1 MSTEEVVNT
10 SPTQDPKDQDKKSQ
24 DSTSTSSSSNSQENQ
39 ELLNHPYV
47 QDLTLKIDVL
57 KRGILK
63 ERKINQ
69 ELTDKLKKFESELTS
84 KIIKLEEELVCK
96 TSQVKVLIQEKMDLE
111 KQIKTLKKKK
121 KGTGFL
127 DILNIGLDYSD
138 KIQNRLD
145 NPNKT
150 KEQLEKEQQSVEEV
164 SSLANAEMRK
174 LHEKISELQ
183 FQNETYFKKMNQTLE
198 DAENKRLQHQNEIQS
213 YMDKISSLEKE
224 IKKVQTEKQEE
235 IKKLQ
240 IEKQEEIKK
249 VLTQKQEEIKKIQTE
264 KQELNKKMG
273 TVISMS
279 SESMKE
285 MDHLR
290 SLLNDYKRDREQANI
305 SLNSYIEKN
314 NKLIQENKSYKEA
327 ILRHEED
334 SGKMAQK
341 LAELKNLMIKINLK
355 NKMFHVKKVGLLS
368 YTEIDILFG
377 KSEEGNYIMRID
389 DQNEREIINI
399 LDVESVEIQNGTTD
413 KVEIVYMKNG
423 KKFSL
428 VVMVDELII
437 DQIVKAYKIFFSES
451 MKKLNEID
459 Y

>member
-1 MSTEEVVNT
+1 MSTEEAVNT

-24 DSTSTSSSSNSQENQ
+24 DSTSTSGSSNSQENQ

-57 KRGILK
+57 KRAILK
-63 ERKINQ
+63 ERKTNQ
-69 ELTDKLKKFESELTS
+69 ELSDKLKKFESELTS
-84 KIIKLEEELVCK
+84 KIIRLEEELVCK

-121 KGTGFL
+121 KATGFL

-164 SSLANAEMRK
+164 SSMANAEIRK

-224 IKKVQTEKQEE
+224 IKKLQTEKQEE

-240 IEKQEEIKK
+240 TEM
-249 VLTQKQEEIKKIQTE
+249 QEEIKKIQTE

-279 SESMKE
+279 SENMKE

-355 NKMFHVKKVGLLS
+355 NRMFHVKKVGLLS
-368 YTEIDILFG
+368 YTEIDILFA

-389 DQNEREIINI
+389 DPNEREIINI

-413 KVEIVYMKNG
+413 KVEIVYMKNRR
-423 KKFSL
+423 K
-428 VVMVDELII
+428 
-437 DQIVKAYKIFFSES
+437 
-451 MKKLNEID
+451 
-459 Y
+459 

>member
-1 MSTEEVVNT
+1 MSTEEAVNT

-24 DSTSTSSSSNSQENQ
+24 DSTSTSGSSNSQENQ

-57 KRGILK
+57 KRAILK
-63 ERKINQ
+63 ERKTNQ
-69 ELTDKLKKFESELTS
+69 ELSDKLKKFESELTS
-84 KIIKLEEELVCK
+84 KIIRLEEELVCK

-121 KGTGFL
+121 KATGFL

-164 SSLANAEMRK
+164 SSMANAEIRK

-224 IKKVQTEKQEE
+224 IKKLQTEM
-235 IKKLQ
+235 
-240 IEKQEEIKK
+240 
-249 VLTQKQEEIKKIQTE
+249 QEEIKKIQTE

-279 SESMKE
+279 SENMKE

-355 NKMFHVKKVGLLS
+355 NRMFHVKKVGLLS
-368 YTEIDILFG
+368 YTEIDILFA

-389 DQNEREIINI
+389 DPNEREIINI

-423 KKFSL
+423 KKLSM

-451 MKKLNEID
+451 MKKLSEID

>member
-1 MSTEEVVNT
+1 M
-10 SPTQDPKDQDKKSQ
+10 
-24 DSTSTSSSSNSQENQ
+24 
-39 ELLNHPYV
+39 
-47 QDLTLKIDVL
+47 
-57 KRGILK
+57 
-63 ERKINQ
+63 
-69 ELTDKLKKFESELTS
+69 
-84 KIIKLEEELVCK
+84 
-96 TSQVKVLIQEKMDLE
+96 LIQEKMDLE

-235 IKKLQ
+235 IKKVQ

-423 KKFSL
+423 KKLSL

>member
-235 IKKLQ
+235 IKKIQ

-423 KKFSL
+423 KKLSL

>member
-235 IKKLQ
+235 IKKVQ

-423 KKFSL
+423 KKLSL

>member
-1 MSTEEVVNT
+1 MSTEEAINT
-10 SPTQDPKDQDKKSQ
+10 SPTQEPKDPDKKSQ

-47 QDLTLKIDVL
+47 QDLNLKIDVL
-57 KRGILK
+57 KRAILK
-63 ERKINQ
+63 ERKTNQ
-69 ELTDKLKKFESELTS
+69 ELSDKLKKFETELTS
-84 KIIKLEEELVCK
+84 KIIKLEEELVRK
-96 TSQVKVLIQEKMDLE
+96 TSQVKILIQEKMDLE
-111 KQIKTLKKKK
+111 KQIKTLKAKKK
-121 KGTGFL
+121 RGTGFL
-127 DILNIGLDYSD
+127 DILNIGLEYSD

-164 SSLANAEMRK
+164 SSMANAEIRK

-183 FQNETYFKKMNQTLE
+183 FQNETYFQKMNQTLE
-198 DAENKRLQHQNEIQS
+198 DAENKRLQHQNEIQN
-213 YMDKISSLEKE
+213 YKEKISSLEN
-224 IKKVQTEKQEE
+224 
-235 IKKLQ
+235 
-240 IEKQEEIKK
+240 
-249 VLTQKQEEIKKIQTE
+249 EIKKIQNE
-264 KQELNKKMG
+264 KQEINKKMG

-290 SLLNDYKRDREQANI
+290 SLLNDYKKDREQANI

-314 NKLIQENKSYKEA
+314 NKLIQENKAYKEA
-327 ILRHEED
+327 ILKHEED

-341 LAELKNLMIKINLK
+341 LAELKNLMIKLNLK
-355 NKMFHVKKVGLLS
+355 NRMFHVKKVGLLS

-389 DQNEREIINI
+389 DQNEREVINI
-399 LDVESVEIQNGTTD
+399 LDVESVEIQKGTND
-413 KVEIVYMKNG
+413 KVEIVYMKDG
-423 KKFSL
+423 KKLSM
-428 VVMVDELII
+428 VVIVDELII

-451 MKKLNEID
+451 MKQLNDID

>member
-150 KEQLEKEQQSVEEV
+150 KEQLEKEQQSVEEE

-235 IKKLQ
+235 IKKVQ

>member
-1 MSTEEVVNT
+1 MSTEEAINA
-10 SPTQDPKDQDKKSQ
+10 SPTQEPKDPDKKSQ

-47 QDLTLKIDVL
+47 QDLNLKIDVL
-57 KRGILK
+57 KRAILK
-63 ERKINQ
+63 ERKTNQ
-69 ELTDKLKKFESELTS
+69 ELSDKLKKFETELTS
-84 KIIKLEEELVCK
+84 KIIKLEEELVRK
-96 TSQVKVLIQEKMDLE
+96 TSQVKILIQEKMDLE
-111 KQIKTLKKKK
+111 KQIKTLKAKKK
-121 KGTGFL
+121 RGTGFL
-127 DILNIGLDYSD
+127 DILNIGLEYSD

-164 SSLANAEMRK
+164 SSMANAEIRK

-183 FQNETYFKKMNQTLE
+183 FQNETYFQKMNQTLE
-198 DAENKRLQHQNEIQS
+198 DAENKRLQHQNEIQN
-213 YMDKISSLEKE
+213 YKEKISSLEN
-224 IKKVQTEKQEE
+224 
-235 IKKLQ
+235 
-240 IEKQEEIKK
+240 
-249 VLTQKQEEIKKIQTE
+249 EIKKIQNE
-264 KQELNKKMG
+264 KQEINKKMG

-290 SLLNDYKRDREQANI
+290 ILLNDYKKDREQANI

-314 NKLIQENKSYKEA
+314 NKLIQENKAYKQA
-327 ILRHEED
+327 ILKHEED

-341 LAELKNLMIKINLK
+341 LAELKNLMIKLNLK
-355 NKMFHVKKVGLLS
+355 NRMFHVKKVGLLS

-377 KSEEGNYIMRID
+377 KSDEGNYIMRID
-389 DQNEREIINI
+389 DQNEREVINI
-399 LDVESVEIQNGTTD
+399 LDVESVEIQKGTND
-413 KVEIVYMKNG
+413 KVEIVYMKDG
-423 KKFSL
+423 KKLSM
-428 VVMVDELII
+428 VVIVDELII

-451 MKKLNEID
+451 MKQLNDID